1 MPVKKTKGKGKTRKA
16 GKMRMGRIMSP
27 VDVRSADKIGLFEGM
42 LGSGPITLV
51 LVYADWCGHC
61 QRFKKE
67 TWNDL
72 TAMSTRKMN
81 IAAVRDDMLPKTSL
95 ANSKIKGY
103 PSLMLVGPDKRPAE
117 FSEEGEVTNAMPSN
131 EKKNLQSLLQTPLP
145 EVNDTLSSNQGMV
158 TPVKTMGSPMIAPSA
173 NMNSKPPSPAA
184 NLTGTMKPPSPTM
197 AANASQDE
205 IDEAIVN
212 QPISASPSAN
222 ASEDEIDE
230 ASMNQP
236 ISAPP
241 NNDMELV
248 ESEPSLNRTKTPIG
262 GGNLLTSLIRLVKT
276 SSKAFMKKRA
286 TRRKTRKAKG
296 ARGTK

>member
-1 MPVKKTKGKGKTRKA
+1 
-16 GKMRMGRIMSP
+16 MRMGRIMSP
-27 VDVRSADKIGLFEGM
+27 VDVRSADKVGAFEGM

-72 TAMSTRKMN
+72 TAMSNRKMN

-103 PSLMLVGPDKRPAE
+103 PSLMLVGTDKRPAE
-117 FSEEGEVTNAMPSN
+117 FSEDGEVTNAMPSN

-145 EVNDTLSSNQGMV
+145 EVNDTLSEDQGMV
-158 TPVKTMGSPMIAPSA
+158 TPVKTASPMIAASA
-173 NMNSKPPSPAA
+173 VNSTPPSPMA
-184 NLTGTMKPPSPTM
+184 NLTGTLKPPSPTM
-197 AANASQDE
+197 AADASQDE
-205 IDEAIVN
+205 FDEAVV
-212 QPISASPSAN
+212 
-222 ASEDEIDE
+222 
-230 ASMNQP
+230 NQP

-241 NNDMELV
+241 DANNDMELV
-248 ESEPSLNRTKTPIG
+248 ESGPPSNRTKAPIG

-276 SSKAFMKKRA
+276 SSKAFLKKRV
-286 TRRKTRKAKG
+286 TRKGKSRKG
-296 ARGTK
+296 KGTRGTK

>member
-1 MPVKKTKGKGKTRKA
+1 MVAKKTKSKSKTRKA

-27 VDVRSADKIGLFEGM
+27 VDVRSADKIGAFEGM
-42 LGSGPITLV
+42 LGSGPLTLV

-61 QRFKKE
+61 QRFKKD

-72 TAMSTRKMN
+72 STMSNRKMN

-103 PSLMLVGPDKRPAE
+103 PSLMLVGTDKRPAE

-158 TPVKTMGSPMIAPSA
+158 TPVKTASSPMIVSSESI
-173 NMNSKPPSPAA
+173 NSKPPTPAA
-184 NLTGTMKPPSPTM
+184 NLTGTLKPPSPTM

-205 IDEAIVN
+205 IDEAI
-212 QPISASPSAN
+212 I
-222 ASEDEIDE
+222 
-230 ASMNQP
+230 NQP

-241 NNDMELV
+241 ENDMEVV
-248 ESEPSLNRTKTPIG
+248 ESGPASNRAKAPIG

-286 TRRKTRKAKG
+286 TRRKTRKA
-296 ARGTK
+296 RGTK

>member
-1 MPVKKTKGKGKTRKA
+1 
-16 GKMRMGRIMSP
+16 MRMGRIMSP
-27 VDVRSADKIGLFEGM
+27 VDVRSADKVGAFEGM

-72 TAMSTRKMN
+72 TAMSNRKMN

-103 PSLMLVGPDKRPAE
+103 PSLMLVGTDKRPAE
-117 FSEEGEVTNAMPSN
+117 FSEDGEVTNAMPSN

-145 EVNDTLSSNQGMV
+145 EMNESMV
-158 TPVKTMGSPMIAPSA
+158 TPVKTGSPMIASA
-173 NMNSKPPSPAA
+173 VNSLPPSPMA
-184 NLTGTMKPPSPTM
+184 NLTGTLKPPSPTL

-205 IDEAIVN
+205 IDEALI
-212 QPISASPSAN
+212 
-222 ASEDEIDE
+222 
-230 ASMNQP
+230 NQP

-241 NNDMELV
+241 DANNDMELV
-248 ESEPSLNRTKTPIG
+248 ESGPPSNRKAAPIG

-276 SSKAFMKKRA
+276 SSKAFMKKRV
-286 TRRKTRKAKG
+286 TRRKGRKGRKG

>member
-1 MPVKKTKGKGKTRKA
+1 MVAKKTKSKTRKTS
-16 GKMRMGRIMSP
+16 KMRMGRIMSP
-27 VDVRSADKIGLFEGM
+27 VDVRSADKIGAFEGM

-61 QRFKKE
+61 QRFKKD

-72 TAMSTRKMN
+72 TAMSNRKMN

-103 PSLMLVGPDKRPAE
+103 PSLMLVGTDKRPAE
-117 FSEEGEVTNAMPSN
+117 FSEDGEVTNAMPSN

-145 EVNDTLSSNQGMV
+145 EMNESMV
-158 TPVKTMGSPMIAPSA
+158 TPVKTGSPMINASA
-173 NMNSKPPSPAA
+173 VNSTPPSPMA
-184 NLTGTMKPPSPTM
+184 NLTGTLKPPSPTL

-212 QPISASPSAN
+212 QPISA
-222 ASEDEIDE
+222 
-230 ASMNQP
+230 
-236 ISAPP
+236 PP
-241 NNDMELV
+241 DNDMELV
-248 ESEPSLNRTKTPIG
+248 ESATVTPSNRAKAPIG

-286 TRRKTRKAKG
+286 TRRKGRKGAKG
-296 ARGTK
+296 KGKGTRGSK

>member
-1 MPVKKTKGKGKTRKA
+1 MVAKKTKTKSKTRKA

-27 VDVRSADKIGLFEGM
+27 VDVRSADKVGAFEGM
-42 LGSGPITLV
+42 LGSGPLTLV

-61 QRFKKE
+61 QRFKKD

-72 TAMSTRKMN
+72 TAMSNRKMN

-103 PSLMLVGPDKRPAE
+103 PSLMLVGTDKRPAE

-145 EVNDTLSSNQGMV
+145 DVNDSLSEDQGMV
-158 TPVKTMGSPMIAPSA
+158 TPVKTASSPTIAPSPSL
-173 NMNSKPPSPAA
+173 NSRPPTPAA
-184 NLTGTMKPPSPTM
+184 NLTGTLKPPSPTM
-197 AANASQDE
+197 AANLSQDE

-212 QPISASPSAN
+212 QPISA
-222 ASEDEIDE
+222 
-230 ASMNQP
+230 
-236 ISAPP
+236 PP
-241 NNDMELV
+241 ENDMELV
-248 ESEPSLNRTKTPIG
+248 ESAVVTPANRRAAPIG

-286 TRRKTRKAKG
+286 TRRKAKG
-296 ARGTK
+296 RKGKGTRGSK

>member
-1 MPVKKTKGKGKTRKA
+1 MVAKKTKSKAKTRKA

-27 VDVRSADKIGLFEGM
+27 VDVRSADKLGMFEGM
-42 LGSGPITLV
+42 LGSGPLTLV

-61 QRFKKE
+61 QRFKKD

-72 TAMSTRKMN
+72 TAMSNRKMN

-103 PSLMLVGPDKRPAE
+103 PSLMLVGTDKRPAE

-145 EVNDTLSSNQGMV
+145 EVNDTLSSSQGMV
-158 TPVKTMGSPMIAPSA
+158 TPVKTASSPTVAPSPSV
-173 NMNSKPPSPAA
+173 NSKPPTPAA

-197 AANASQDE
+197 ATNMSRDE

-212 QPISASPSAN
+212 QPISA
-222 ASEDEIDE
+222 
-230 ASMNQP
+230 
-236 ISAPP
+236 PP
-241 NNDMELV
+241 ENDMELV
-248 ESEPSLNRTKTPIG
+248 ESAEVTPSERRTAPIG

-276 SSKAFMKKRA
+276 SSKAFMKKRT
-286 TRRKTRKAKG
+286 TRRKAKG
-296 ARGTK
+296 RK

>member
-1 MPVKKTKGKGKTRKA
+1 
-16 GKMRMGRIMSP
+16 MRMGRIMSP
-27 VDVRSADKIGLFEGM
+27 VDVRSADKVSAFEGM

-51 LVYADWCGHC
+51 LIYADWCGHC

-72 TAMSTRKMN
+72 TAMSNRKMN

-103 PSLMLVGPDKRPAE
+103 PSLMLVGTDKRPAE
-117 FSEEGEVTNAMPSN
+117 FSEDGEVTNAMPSN

-145 EVNDTLSSNQGMV
+145 EMNESMV
-158 TPVKTMGSPMIAPSA
+158 TPLKTGSPMIAASA
-173 NMNSKPPSPAA
+173 VNSTPPSPMA
-184 NLTGTMKPPSPTM
+184 NLTGTLKPPSPTM
-197 AANASQDE
+197 AADASQDE
-205 IDEAIVN
+205 IDEAVV
-212 QPISASPSAN
+212 
-222 ASEDEIDE
+222 
-230 ASMNQP
+230 NQP

-241 NNDMELV
+241 DARNDMEVV
-248 ESEPSLNRTKTPIG
+248 ESEPPSNRTKAPIG

-276 SSKAFMKKRA
+276 SSKAFLKKRA
-286 TRRKTRKAKG
+286 TRRKGRKGKG

>member
-1 MPVKKTKGKGKTRKA
+1 MVAKKTKSKTRKA
-16 GKMRMGRIMSP
+16 SKMRMGRIMSP
-27 VDVRSADKIGLFEGM
+27 VDVRSADKIGAFEGM

-61 QRFKKE
+61 QRFKKD

-72 TAMSTRKMN
+72 TAMSNRKMN

-103 PSLMLVGPDKRPAE
+103 PSLMLVGTDKRPAE
-117 FSEEGEVTNAMPSN
+117 FSEDGEVTNAMPSN

-145 EVNDTLSSNQGMV
+145 EMNENMA
-158 TPVKTMGSPMIAPSA
+158 TPVKTGSPILDASA
-173 NMNSKPPSPAA
+173 VNSIPPNSAT
-184 NLTGTMKPPSPTM
+184 NLTGTLKPPSPTL

-212 QPISASPSAN
+212 QPISA
-222 ASEDEIDE
+222 
-230 ASMNQP
+230 
-236 ISAPP
+236 PP
-241 NNDMELV
+241 DNDMELV
-248 ESEPSLNRTKTPIG
+248 ESATVTPSNRAKAPIG

-286 TRRKTRKAKG
+286 TRRKGRKGKGTRGSK
-296 ARGTK
+296 

>member
-1 MPVKKTKGKGKTRKA
+1 
-16 GKMRMGRIMSP
+16 MRMGRIMSP
-27 VDVRSADKIGLFEGM
+27 VDVRSADKVGAFEGM

-72 TAMSTRKMN
+72 TAMSNRKMN

-103 PSLMLVGPDKRPAE
+103 PSLMLVGTDKRPAE
-117 FSEEGEVTNAMPSN
+117 FSEDGEVTNAMPSN

-145 EVNDTLSSNQGMV
+145 EMNESMV
-158 TPVKTMGSPMIAPSA
+158 TPVKMGSPMIAASA
-173 NMNSKPPSPAA
+173 VNSTPPSPMA
-184 NLTGTMKPPSPTM
+184 NLTGTLKPPSPTM
-197 AANASQDE
+197 AADASQDE
-205 IDEAIVN
+205 IDEAVV
-212 QPISASPSAN
+212 
-222 ASEDEIDE
+222 
-230 ASMNQP
+230 NQP

-241 NNDMELV
+241 DANNDMELV
-248 ESEPSLNRTKTPIG
+248 ESGSPSNRTKAPIG

-276 SSKAFMKKRA
+276 SSKAFLKKRV
-286 TRRKTRKAKG
+286 TRRKAKGRKG

>member
-1 MPVKKTKGKGKTRKA
+1 MVAKKTKSKTRKTS
-16 GKMRMGRIMSP
+16 KMRMGRIMSP
-27 VDVRSADKIGLFEGM
+27 VDVRSADKIGAFEGM

-61 QRFKKE
+61 QRFKKD

-72 TAMSTRKMN
+72 TAMSNRKMN

-103 PSLMLVGPDKRPAE
+103 PSLMLVGTDKRPAE
-117 FSEEGEVTNAMPSN
+117 FSEDGEVTNAMPSN

-145 EVNDTLSSNQGMV
+145 EMNESMA
-158 TPVKTMGSPMIAPSA
+158 TPVKTGSPMIDASA
-173 NMNSKPPSPAA
+173 VNSTPPSPMA
-184 NLTGTMKPPSPTM
+184 NLTGTLKPPSPTL

-205 IDEAIVN
+205 IDEAMV
-212 QPISASPSAN
+212 
-222 ASEDEIDE
+222 
-230 ASMNQP
+230 NQP

-241 NNDMELV
+241 DNDMELV
-248 ESEPSLNRTKTPIG
+248 ESATVTPSNRAKAPIG

-286 TRRKTRKAKG
+286 TRRKVRKAKG
-296 ARGTK
+296 KGTKGTRGGK

>member
-1 MPVKKTKGKGKTRKA
+1 
-16 GKMRMGRIMSP
+16 MGRIMSP
-27 VDVRSADKIGLFEGM
+27 VDVRSADKVGAFEGM

-61 QRFKKE
+61 QRFKND

-72 TAMSTRKMN
+72 TAMSNRKMN

-95 ANSKIKGY
+95 ANSKLKGY
-103 PSLMLVGPDKRPAE
+103 PSLMLVGTDKRPAE
-117 FSEEGEVTNAMPSN
+117 FNEDGEVTNAMPSN

-145 EVNDTLSSNQGMV
+145 EMNESMV
-158 TPVKTMGSPMIAPSA
+158 TPVKTGSPMIDSA
-173 NMNSKPPSPAA
+173 VNSMPPSPMA
-184 NLTGTMKPPSPTM
+184 NLTGTLKPPSPTL

-205 IDEAIVN
+205 MDEAVV
-212 QPISASPSAN
+212 
-222 ASEDEIDE
+222 
-230 ASMNQP
+230 NQP

-241 NNDMELV
+241 DANNDMELV
-248 ESEPSLNRTKTPIG
+248 ESGPPSNRSKAPIG

-286 TRRKTRKAKG
+286 TRRKGHKAKG
-296 ARGTK
+296 KGSK

>member
-1 MPVKKTKGKGKTRKA
+1 MVAKKTKSKTRKTS
-16 GKMRMGRIMSP
+16 KMRMGRIMSP
-27 VDVRSADKIGLFEGM
+27 VDVRSADKIGAFEGM

-61 QRFKKE
+61 QRFKKD

-72 TAMSTRKMN
+72 TAMSNRKMN

-103 PSLMLVGPDKRPAE
+103 PSLMLVGTDKRPAE
-117 FSEEGEVTNAMPSN
+117 FSEDGEVTNAMPSN

-145 EVNDTLSSNQGMV
+145 EINESMA
-158 TPVKTMGSPMIAPSA
+158 TPAKTGSPMIDASA
-173 NMNSKPPSPAA
+173 VNSTPPSPMA
-184 NLTGTMKPPSPTM
+184 NLTGTLKPPSPTL

-212 QPISASPSAN
+212 QPISA
-222 ASEDEIDE
+222 
-230 ASMNQP
+230 
-236 ISAPP
+236 PP
-241 NNDMELV
+241 DNDMELV
-248 ESEPSLNRTKTPIG
+248 ESGPPSNRAKAPIG

-286 TRRKTRKAKG
+286 TRRKGRKGAKG
-296 ARGTK
+296 KGTRGGK

>member
-1 MPVKKTKGKGKTRKA
+1 
-16 GKMRMGRIMSP
+16 MRMGRIMSP
-27 VDVRSADKIGLFEGM
+27 VDVRSADKIGMFEGM

-61 QRFKKE
+61 QRFKKD

-72 TAMSTRKMN
+72 TSMSNRKMN

-103 PSLMLVGPDKRPAE
+103 PSLMLVGTDKRPAE

-145 EVNDTLSSNQGMV
+145 NVNDTLSADQGMV
-158 TPVKTMGSPMIAPSA
+158 TPVKTASPTIAPSA
-173 NMNSKPPSPAA
+173 GINSKPPSPMA
-184 NLTGTMKPPSPTM
+184 NLTGTLKPPSPTM
-197 AANASQDE
+197 AANVSQDE
-205 IDEAIVN
+205 ADEAI
-212 QPISASPSAN
+212 
-222 ASEDEIDE
+222 
-230 ASMNQP
+230 MNQP

-241 NNDMELV
+241 ENDMELV
-248 ESEPSLNRTKTPIG
+248 ESVEATPSERRTAPIG

-286 TRRKTRKAKG
+286 TRRKGKG
-296 ARGTK
+296 KGRGKGGK

>member
-145 EVNDTLSSNQGMV
+145 EVNDTLSSSQGMV
-158 TPVKTMGSPMIAPSA
+158 TPVKTMGSPTIAPSA
-173 NMNSKPPSPAA
+173 NINSKPPSPAA

-205 IDEAIVN
+205 IDEAIV
-212 QPISASPSAN
+212 
-222 ASEDEIDE
+222 
-230 ASMNQP
+230 NQP

-286 TRRKTRKAKG
+286 TRRKTRKGKG

>member
-1 MPVKKTKGKGKTRKA
+1 
-16 GKMRMGRIMSP
+16 MRMGRIMSP
-27 VDVRSADKIGLFEGM
+27 VDVRSADKVGAFEGM
-42 LGSGPITLV
+42 LGSGPLTLV

-61 QRFKKE
+61 QRFKKD

-72 TAMSTRKMN
+72 TAMSNRKMN

-103 PSLMLVGPDKRPAE
+103 PSLMLVGTDKRPAE

-158 TPVKTMGSPMIAPSA
+158 TPVKTASSPTIAPSA
-173 NMNSKPPSPAA
+173 NMNSTPPSPMA
-184 NLTGTMKPPSPTM
+184 NLTGTLKPPSPTM

-205 IDEAIVN
+205 IDEAI
-212 QPISASPSAN
+212 I
-222 ASEDEIDE
+222 
-230 ASMNQP
+230 NQP

-241 NNDMELV
+241 DATNDMELV
-248 ESEPSLNRTKTPIG
+248 ESGPPSNRKAAPIG

-286 TRRKTRKAKG
+286 TRRKGRKGAKG
-296 ARGTK
+296 SKGSK

>member
-1 MPVKKTKGKGKTRKA
+1 MVAKKTKSKTRKTS
-16 GKMRMGRIMSP
+16 KMRMGRIMSP
-27 VDVRSADKIGLFEGM
+27 VDVRSADKIGAFEGM

-61 QRFKKE
+61 QRFKKD

-72 TAMSTRKMN
+72 TSMSNRKMN

-103 PSLMLVGPDKRPAE
+103 PSLMLVGTDKRPAE
-117 FSEEGEVTNAMPSN
+117 FSEDGEVTNAMPSN

-145 EVNDTLSSNQGMV
+145 EMNESMV
-158 TPVKTMGSPMIAPSA
+158 TPVKTGSPIIDASA
-173 NMNSKPPSPAA
+173 VNSLPPSPMA
-184 NLTGTMKPPSPTM
+184 NLSGTLKPPSPTL

-205 IDEAIVN
+205 IDEAVV
-212 QPISASPSAN
+212 
-222 ASEDEIDE
+222 
-230 ASMNQP
+230 NQP

-241 NNDMELV
+241 DNDMELV
-248 ESEPSLNRTKTPIG
+248 ESATVTPSNRSKAPIG

-276 SSKAFMKKRA
+276 SSKAFLKKRA
-286 TRRKTRKAKG
+286 TRRKGRKGAKG
-296 ARGTK
+296 KGKGTKGTRGGK

>member
-1 MPVKKTKGKGKTRKA
+1 
-16 GKMRMGRIMSP
+16 MRMGRIMSP
-27 VDVRSADKIGLFEGM
+27 VDVRSADKVGAFEGM
-42 LGSGPITLV
+42 LGSGPLTLV

-61 QRFKKE
+61 QRFKKD

-72 TAMSTRKMN
+72 TAMSNRKMN

-103 PSLMLVGPDKRPAE
+103 PSLMLVGTDKRPAE

-145 EVNDTLSSNQGMV
+145 EVNDTLSADQGMV
-158 TPVKTMGSPMIAPSA
+158 TPVKTASPTIAPSA
-173 NMNSKPPSPAA
+173 GVNSRPPTPAA
-184 NLTGTMKPPSPTM
+184 NLTGTLKPPSPTM

-212 QPISASPSAN
+212 QPISA
-222 ASEDEIDE
+222 
-230 ASMNQP
+230 
-236 ISAPP
+236 PP
-241 NNDMELV
+241 ENDMELV
-248 ESEPSLNRTKTPIG
+248 ESATVAPSNRKAAPIG

-286 TRRKTRKAKG
+286 TRRKAKGRKAAKG
-296 ARGTK
+296 TRGTK

>member
-1 MPVKKTKGKGKTRKA
+1 
-16 GKMRMGRIMSP
+16 MGRIMSP
-27 VDVRSADKIGLFEGM
+27 VDVRSADKIGAFEGM

-61 QRFKKE
+61 QRFKKD

-72 TAMSTRKMN
+72 TSMSNRKMN

-103 PSLMLVGPDKRPAE
+103 PSLMLVGTDKRPAE
-117 FSEEGEVTNAMPSN
+117 FSEDGEVTNAMPSN

-145 EVNDTLSSNQGMV
+145 EMNESMV
-158 TPVKTMGSPMIAPSA
+158 TPVKTGSPIIDASA
-173 NMNSKPPSPAA
+173 VNSLPPSPMA
-184 NLTGTMKPPSPTM
+184 NLSGTLKPPSPTL

-205 IDEAIVN
+205 IDEAVV
-212 QPISASPSAN
+212 
-222 ASEDEIDE
+222 
-230 ASMNQP
+230 NQP

-241 NNDMELV
+241 DNDMELV
-248 ESEPSLNRTKTPIG
+248 ESATVTPSNRSKAPIG

-276 SSKAFMKKRA
+276 SSKAFLKKRA
-286 TRRKTRKAKG
+286 TRRKGRKGAKG
-296 ARGTK
+296 KGKGTKGTRGGK

>member
-145 EVNDTLSSNQGMV
+145 EVNDTLSSSQGMV
-158 TPVKTMGSPMIAPSA
+158 TPVKTMGSPTIAPSA
-173 NMNSKPPSPAA
+173 NINSKPPSPAA

-205 IDEAIVN
+205 IDEAIV
-212 QPISASPSAN
+212 
-222 ASEDEIDE
+222 
-230 ASMNQP
+230 NQP

-286 TRRKTRKAKG
+286 TRRKTRKGKG
-296 ARGTK
+296 KGKGSK

>member
-1 MPVKKTKGKGKTRKA
+1 MVAKKTKSKSKAKTRKA
-16 GKMRMGRIMSP
+16 SKMRMGRIMSP
-27 VDVRSADKIGLFEGM
+27 VDVRSADKIGMFEGM

-61 QRFKKE
+61 QRFKKD

-72 TAMSTRKMN
+72 TAMSNRKMN

-103 PSLMLVGPDKRPAE
+103 PSLMLVGTDKRPAE

-145 EVNDTLSSNQGMV
+145 NVNDTLSADQGMV
-158 TPVKTMGSPMIAPSA
+158 TPVKTASPTIAPSA
-173 NMNSKPPSPAA
+173 GINSKPPSPMA
-184 NLTGTMKPPSPTM
+184 NLTGTLKPPSPTM
-197 AANASQDE
+197 AANVSQDE
-205 IDEAIVN
+205 VDEAI
-212 QPISASPSAN
+212 
-222 ASEDEIDE
+222 
-230 ASMNQP
+230 MNQP

-241 NNDMELV
+241 ENDMELV
-248 ESEPSLNRTKTPIG
+248 ESVEATPSERRTAPIG

-286 TRRKTRKAKG
+286 TRRKGKG
-296 ARGTK
+296 KGRGKGGK

>member
-145 EVNDTLSSNQGMV
+145 EVNDTLSSSQGMV
-158 TPVKTMGSPMIAPSA
+158 TPVKTMGSPTIAPSA
-173 NMNSKPPSPAA
+173 NINSKPPSPAA

-205 IDEAIVN
+205 IDEAIV
-212 QPISASPSAN
+212 
-222 ASEDEIDE
+222 
-230 ASMNQP
+230 NQP